1 MTTWFDIPALRDRYN
16 HLLGQLDLF
25 ENAGVRDDVRKGI
38 EAECW
43 EIRKSVYSLLAGLR
57 DEGQDVETAAGFFG
71 WSARQLDSPV
81 LRSWLKSERT
91 PVVSTQHSPL
101 GHEGLWHT
109 PDKHV
114 PEAQQLP
121 AYIQNTAKA
130 LMRDEGMGESQAIAT
145 AINAVK
151 AWAAGTAFGGKVKV
165 TPQVQAAA
173 QRALKEWED
182 LKASH
187 HG

>member
-1 MTTWFDIPALRDRYN
+1 M
-16 HLLGQLDLF
+16 
-25 ENAGVRDDVRKGI
+25 E
-38 EAECW
+38 
-43 EIRKSVYSLLAGLR
+43 
-57 DEGQDVETAAGFFG
+57 
-71 WSARQLDSPV
+71 
-81 LRSWLKSERT
+81 
-91 PVVSTQHSPL
+91 
-101 GHEGLWHT
+101 
-109 PDKHV
+109 
-114 PEAQQLP
+114 
-121 AYIQNTAKA
+121 
-130 LMRDEGMGESQAIAT
+130 ESQAIAT